1 MNAAANQQTVVAHPA
16 GDTWRMVRTLGGVS
30 LLSGCLI
37 VITYQL
43 TLPRIVANRQ
53 QLVEEAIFQ
62 VLPGAT
68 SRVTYAVESGGMKR
82 VDGLP
87 GPGAKMYAGYDDS
100 GHLVGVA
107 IEAAGQGYQ
116 DIIRVLYGY
125 APDRGCTTGFT
136 VLESKETPGLGDKI
150 AKDERFLANFNGLEL
165 KLDESQSTLR
175 HDVVTVKQGTKS
187 NPWEI
192 DGISGA
198 TISSKAVGRI
208 INDSGKRIV
217 PLIQKNL
224 DQIRG
229 RQ

>member
-1 MNAAANQQTVVAHPA
+1 MNAAAQQAVMAHPS
-16 GDTWRMVRTLGGVS
+16 GDTWRMVRTLGGVAF
-30 LLSGCLI
+30 LSGCLI

-53 QLVEEAIFQ
+53 RLVEEAVFQ

-68 SRVTYAVESGGMKR
+68 SRATYAIDGDAVKLVE
-82 VDGLP
+82 GLP
-87 GPGAKMYAGYDDS
+87 GPGPKVYAGYDDD
-100 GHLVGVA
+100 GQLVGVA

-125 APDRGCTTGFT
+125 APERGCTSGFT

-150 AKDERFLANFNGLEL
+150 AKDDRFLANFDGLDL
-165 KLDESQSTLR
+165 TLDEFRSTLA
-175 HDVVTVKQGTKS
+175 HEVVTVKQGTKS
-187 NPWEI
+187 GPWEI
-192 DGISGA
+192 DVISGA

-208 INDSGKRIV
+208 INDSAKLVV
-217 PLIQKNL
+217 PLIHKNL
-224 DQIRG
+224 DQIKA